1 MKHRP
6 EPDIIRLSNISENRF
21 LTGQTEFGVENE
33 SSPQKT
39 FSSLLFSSLLFSSL
53 LFSSLLFS
61 SAARAAGEGSGRGPY
76 VQADLAYAYEH
87 ITHDY
92 PEPAGAKKG
101 KISTVSDYFRNIRT
115 HSIHPRVSVGY
126 DFGGWRIAADY
137 ARYRKW
143 NDSKYSVSI
152 KELKENK
159 GENINVAQY
168 LKTENQENGSFHAVS
183 SLGLSAVYDFK
194 LNDKF
199 KPYIGARVAY
209 GHIRHQH
216 RSVEQ
221 ETTIV
226 TTYLQSGKPSPIIRG
241 PTPKP
246 AHQESNSI
254 RRVGLGVIAGV
265 GFDITPNLTLDAGYR
280 YHNWG
285 RLENTRFKTHEA
297 SLGVRYRF

>member
-1 MKHRP
+1 MNPARKKP
-6 EPDIIRLSNISENRF
+6 
-21 LTGQTEFGVENE
+21 
-33 SSPQKT
+33 
-39 FSSLLFSSLLFSSL
+39 SLLFSSLLFSSL
-53 LFSSLLFS
+53 LFP
-61 SAARAAGEGSGRGPY
+61 SAAQAASEGNGRGPY
-76 VQADLAYAYEH
+76 VQADLAYAAER

-101 KISTVSDYFRNIRT
+101 TTISTVSDYFRNIRT

-143 NDSKYSVSI
+143 NNNKYSVSI
-152 KELKENK
+152 KKLRSRYNK
-159 GENINVAQY
+159 
-168 LKTENQENGSFHAVS
+168 KTENQENGTFHAVS

-209 GHIRHQH
+209 GHVRHSIDSTKKTTGFFTAAGARDAGSTAHPTYKNTQSTH
-216 RSVEQ
+216 R
-221 ETTIV
+221 
-226 TTYLQSGKPSPIIRG
+226 
-241 PTPKP
+241 
-246 AHQESNSI
+246 ESDSI

-280 YHNWG
+280 YH
-285 RLENTRFKTHEA
+285 
-297 SLGVRYRF
+297 

>member
-1 MKHRP
+1 M
-6 EPDIIRLSNISENRF
+6 
-21 LTGQTEFGVENE
+21 Q
-33 SSPQKT
+33 PQKN

-61 SAARAAGEGSGRGPY
+61 SAAQAASEDGGRGPY

-92 PEPAGAKKG
+92 PEPTGAKKDK

-115 HSIHPRVSVGY
+115 HSVHPRVSVGY

-143 NDSKYSVSI
+143 NDNKYSVDI
-152 KELKENK
+152 KELENK
-159 GENINVAQY
+159 NQNKRD

-209 GHIRHQH
+209 GHVRH
-216 RSVEQ
+216 
-221 ETTIV
+221 
-226 TTYLQSGKPSPIIRG
+226 
-241 PTPKP
+241 
-246 AHQESNSI
+246 SI
-254 RRVGLGVIAGV
+254 
-265 GFDITPNLTLDAGYR
+265 DSTKKT
-280 YHNWG
+280 
-285 RLENTRFKTHEA
+285 TRFLTSSYGGAKP
-297 SLGVRYRF
+297 

>member
-1 MKHRP
+1 M
-6 EPDIIRLSNISENRF
+6 
-21 LTGQTEFGVENE
+21 
-33 SSPQKT
+33 
-39 FSSLLFSSLLFSSL
+39 
-53 LFSSLLFS
+53 
-61 SAARAAGEGSGRGPY
+61 
-76 VQADLAYAYEH
+76 QADLAYAAER

-92 PEPAGAKKG
+92 PEPTGTKKG
-101 KISTVSDYFRNIRT
+101 TISTVSDYFRNIRT

-143 NDSKYSVSI
+143 NNNKYSANTKLVKI
-152 KELKENK
+152 GGDERLRNE
-159 GENINVAQY
+159 QT
-168 LKTENQENGSFHAVS
+168 LKTEHQENGTFHAAS

-209 GHIRHQH
+209 GHVRHSIDSTKKATEFLTVPH
-216 RSVEQ
+216 GKNIKS
-221 ETTIV
+221 
-226 TTYLQSGKPSPIIRG
+226 TTYDNISPQTQNAHHQSD
-241 PTPKP
+241 
-246 AHQESNSI
+246 SI

-265 GFDITPNLTLDAGYR
+265 GFDITPKLTLDAGYR

>member
-1 MKHRP
+1 MQPAK
-6 EPDIIRLSNISENRF
+6 N
-21 LTGQTEFGVENE
+21 
-33 SSPQKT
+33 
-39 FSSLLFSSLLFSSL
+39 LLFSSL

-61 SAARAAGEGSGRGPY
+61 SAAQAASEDGGRGPY
-76 VQADLAYAYEH
+76 VQADLAYAAER

-92 PEPAGAKKG
+92 PEPTAQKKG

-143 NDSKYSVSI
+143 NNNKYSVNTKLVKI
-152 KELKENK
+152 GGDERLRNE
-159 GENINVAQY
+159 QT
-168 LKTENQENGSFHAVS
+168 LKTEHQENGTFHAAS
-183 SLGLSAVYDFK
+183 SLGLSTIYDF
-194 LNDKF
+194 DTGSRF

-209 GHIRHQH
+209 GHVRHQV

-221 ETTIV
+221 ETEIV
-226 TTYLQSGKPSPIIRG
+226 TTYPKKGVPSPIPG
-241 PTPKP
+241 APTKKP
-246 AHQESNSI
+246 AHHESRSI
-254 RRVGLGVIAGV
+254 SSLGFGAVAGV
-265 GFDITPNLTLDAGYR
+265 GIDITPNLTLDAGYR

>member
-1 MKHRP
+1 MNPARKKP
-6 EPDIIRLSNISENRF
+6 
-21 LTGQTEFGVENE
+21 
-33 SSPQKT
+33 SSLL

-61 SAARAAGEGSGRGPY
+61 SAAQAASEGNGRGPY

-92 PEPAGAKKG
+92 PEPTAPNKN

-143 NDSKYSVSI
+143 NNNKYSVSI
-152 KELKENK
+152 KELLRNSSN
-159 GENINVAQY
+159 GNRIDR
-168 LKTENQENGSFHAVS
+168 KTENQENGSFHAVS

-209 GHIRHQH
+209 GHVRH
-216 RSVEQ
+216 SIDS
-221 ETTIV
+221 TKKTIEFLTV
-226 TTYLQSGKPSPIIRG
+226 PSNAPNGASTNYDIS
-241 PTPKP
+241 PKTQN

-265 GFDITPNLTLDAGYR
+265 GFDITPKLTLDAGYR

-297 SLGVRYRF
+297 SLGMRYRF

>member
-1 MKHRP
+1 MNPARKKP
-6 EPDIIRLSNISENRF
+6 
-21 LTGQTEFGVENE
+21 
-33 SSPQKT
+33 
-39 FSSLLFSSLLFSSL
+39 SLLFSSLLFSSL
-53 LFSSLLFS
+53 LFP
-61 SAARAAGEGSGRGPY
+61 SAAQAASEGNGRGPY
-76 VQADLAYAYEH
+76 VQADLAYAAER

-92 PEPAGAKKG
+92 PEPTAPGKN

-143 NDSKYSVSI
+143 NDNKYSVNI
-152 KELKENK
+152 KKLENK
-159 GENINVAQY
+159 NKK
-168 LKTENQENGSFHAVS
+168 KTENQENGSFHAVS

-209 GHIRHQH
+209 GHVRH
-216 RSVEQ
+216 SIDS
-221 ETTIV
+221 TKKITA
-226 TTYLQSGKPSPIIRG
+226 SAGGAGSPASYKS
-241 PTPKP
+241 TQD
-246 AHQESNSI
+246 AHHQSNSI

>member
-1 MKHRP
+1 MQPAK
-6 EPDIIRLSNISENRF
+6 N
-21 LTGQTEFGVENE
+21 
-33 SSPQKT
+33 
-39 FSSLLFSSLLFSSL
+39 LLFSSLLFSSL

-61 SAARAAGEGSGRGPY
+61 SAAQAASEDGGRGPY

-92 PEPAGAKKG
+92 PEPTGTKKD

-115 HSIHPRVSVGY
+115 RSVHPRVSVGY

-143 NDSKYSVSI
+143 NNSKYSVSI
-152 KELKENK
+152 KELKSKSKRE
-159 GENINVAQY
+159 
-168 LKTENQENGSFHAVS
+168 LKTVNQENGTFHAVS

-209 GHIRHQH
+209 GHVRH
-216 RSVEQ
+216 SISTKK
-221 ETTIV
+221 TTEFL
-226 TTYLQSGKPSPIIRG
+226 TTASTPDAVSGAYKVSR
-241 PTPKP
+241 TPG

-285 RLENTRFKTHEA
+285 
-297 SLGVRYRF
+297 

>member
-1 MKHRP
+1 MQPAKN
-6 EPDIIRLSNISENRF
+6 L
-21 LTGQTEFGVENE
+21 L
-33 SSPQKT
+33 

-61 SAARAAGEGSGRGPY
+61 SAAQAAGEDGGRGPY

-92 PEPAGAKKG
+92 PEPTGAKKG
-101 KISTVSDYFRNIRT
+101 TTISTVSDYFRNIRT

-143 NDSKYSVSI
+143 NNNKYSVDI
-152 KELKENK
+152 KELGRNGNENSGGK
-159 GENINVAQY
+159 LNIQTQ
-168 LKTENQENGSFHAVS
+168 KTEHQENGTFHAAS
-183 SLGLSAVYDFK
+183 SLGLSTIYDF
-194 LNDKF
+194 DTGSRF
-199 KPYIGARVAY
+199 KPYIGMRVAY
-209 GHIRHQH
+209 GHVRHQV
-216 RSVEQ
+216 RSVQQ
-221 ETTIV
+221 ETIAV
-226 TTYLQSGKPSPIIRG
+226 TTYPKEQNVAPSVTTEA
-241 PTPKP
+241 PTKKP
-246 AHQESNSI
+246 AHHESRSI
-254 RRVGLGVIAGV
+254 SSLGFGAVAGV
-265 GFDITPNLTLDAGYR
+265 GIDITPKLTLDAGYR

>member
-1 MKHRP
+1 
-6 EPDIIRLSNISENRF
+6 
-21 LTGQTEFGVENE
+21 
-33 SSPQKT
+33 
-39 FSSLLFSSLLFSSL
+39 
-53 LFSSLLFS
+53 
-61 SAARAAGEGSGRGPY
+61 
-76 VQADLAYAYEH
+76 DLAYAAER

-92 PEPAGAKKG
+92 PEPTGAKKG
-101 KISTVSDYFRNIRT
+101 TTISTVSDYFRNIRT

-143 NDSKYSVSI
+143 NNSKYSVSI
-152 KELKENK
+152 KELKNNNK
-159 GENINVAQY
+159 KKKKK
-168 LKTENQENGSFHAVS
+168 KTENQENGSFHAVS

-209 GHIRHQH
+209 GHVRH
-216 RSVEQ
+216 SISTKK
-221 ETTIV
+221 TTEFL
-226 TTYLQSGKPSPIIRG
+226 TTAGSPG
-241 PTPKP
+241 VVPGGYKVSTTPG

>member
-1 MKHRP
+1 MRP
-6 EPDIIRLSNISENRF
+6 TKN
-21 LTGQTEFGVENE
+21 
-33 SSPQKT
+33 

-61 SAARAAGEGSGRGPY
+61 SAAQAAGEDGGRGPY

-87 ITHDY
+87 ITRDY
-92 PEPAGAKKG
+92 PDAAGANQGK
-101 KISTVSDYFRNIRT
+101 KISTVSDYFKNIRT
-115 HSIHPRVSVGY
+115 HSVHPRVSVGY

-143 NDSKYSVSI
+143 NNNKYSVNT
-152 KELKENK
+152 KKVGENK
-159 GENINVAQY
+159 DNKKRITVTQY
-168 LKTENQENGSFHAVS
+168 LESENQENGTFHAAS

-209 GHIRHQH
+209 GHVRH
-216 RSVEQ
+216 SIDSTKKTIKV
-221 ETTIV
+221 TTVPSTAPNGAV
-226 TTYLQSGKPSPIIRG
+226 TTYN
-241 PTPKP
+241 TDPKT
-246 AHQESNSI
+246 QNDYQSNSI
-254 RRVGLGVIAGV
+254 RRVGLGVIAGI

>member
-1 MKHRP
+1 MNPAPK
-6 EPDIIRLSNISENRF
+6 N
-21 LTGQTEFGVENE
+21 
-33 SSPQKT
+33 
-39 FSSLLFSSLLFSSL
+39 FSSL

-61 SAARAAGEGSGRGPY
+61 SAAQAASEDGGRGPY
-76 VQADLAYAYEH
+76 VQADLAYAAER

-92 PEPAGAKKG
+92 PEPTAQKKG

-143 NDSKYSVSI
+143 NNSKYSVSI
-152 KELKENK
+152 KELKNNNK
-159 GENINVAQY
+159 K
-168 LKTENQENGSFHAVS
+168 KTENQENGSFHAVS

-209 GHIRHQH
+209 GHVRHSIDSTKKITAGAGGAGSPV
-216 RSVEQ
+216 R
-221 ETTIV
+221 
-226 TTYLQSGKPSPIIRG
+226 PSYKS
-241 PTPKP
+241 TQD
-246 AHQESNSI
+246 AHHQSNSI

-265 GFDITPNLTLDAGYR
+265 GFDITPKLTLDTGYR

>member
-1 MKHRP
+1 M
-6 EPDIIRLSNISENRF
+6 SESK
-21 LTGQTEFGVENE
+21 NE
-33 SSPQKT
+33 SSPKK
-39 FSSLLFSSLLFSSL
+39 LLFSSLLFSSL
-53 LFSSLLFS
+53 LFP
-61 SAARAAGEGSGRGPY
+61 SAAQAASEGNGRGPY

-152 KELKENK
+152 KELKNNNK
-159 GENINVAQY
+159 K
-168 LKTENQENGSFHAVS
+168 KTENQENGSFHAVS

-209 GHIRHQH
+209 GHIRHSIDSTKKITAGAGGAGSPV
-216 RSVEQ
+216 R
-221 ETTIV
+221 
-226 TTYLQSGKPSPIIRG
+226 PSYKS
-241 PTPKP
+241 TQD
-246 AHQESNSI
+246 AHHQSNSI

-265 GFDITPNLTLDAGYR
+265 GFDITPKLTLDTGYR

-297 SLGVRYRF
+297 SLGMRYRF